1 MLKAVDSFL
10 LKSGYKSIGLV
21 LDSQGDYMPKDSEW
35 NYSDVLHLEYVH
47 ARVLGISLVCDV
59 KHTTSL
65 LIQRIGPFA
74 FPAPLH
80 VVHEEHD
87 CHEYLVAILSLVISI
102 RTKHEPRSG
111 GGCLTTT
118 AYKFYFR
125 DPISRLLAWLAR
137 WSARRNYQIL
147 MSEDLPM
154 RQQRHRLREMGIVFA
169 YDKKPLIGFSD
180 TLDIAENH
188 VDASNLCPAG
198 TNIAI
203 DLVGE
208 LGKCQLPELLL
219 SIAWNQEVVTI
230 WPLICPHEGA
240 PLSACLSD
248 VTTPIQCPWHGR
260 RLLPLVAFSRTR
272 IGSCYDVNLCELQIQ
287 LRLNEGDGGRVWLEL
302 SSRPKSPES

>member
-10 LKSGYKSIGLV
+10 LKSGYKSIGLA

-65 LIQRIGPFA
+65 LIQRIGPFV

-87 CHEYLVAILSLVISI
+87 CHEYLVTILSLVISI

-154 RQQRHRLREMGIVFA
+154 RQQRHRLRELGIVFA

-180 TLDIAENH
+180 TLDITENH
-188 VDASNLCPAG
+188 VDASNLCPVG

-208 LGKCQLPELLL
+208 LGKCQISELLL
-219 SIAWNQEVVTI
+219 SIAWNQEVVTV

-248 VTTPIQCPWHGR
+248 VTTSIKCPWHGR
-260 RLLPLVAFSRTR
+260 RFTPLVQFSRTQV
-272 IGSCYDVNLCELQIQ
+272 GSCYNVALCELQIQ

-302 SSRPKSPES
+302 SSRPKSPEF